1 MMIAIDTT
9 SAIIVT
15 LFTLFSSFLRIIF
28 ELVNNRTPVGFQAD
42 RSEEK
47 RVATNPLNVHH
58 KAIPGSLALRTVLDT
73 CQPPHLPR

>member
-15 LFTLFSSFLRIIF
+15 LFALFSSFLRIIF
-28 ELVNNRTPVGFQAD
+28 ELVNNRTHVGFQAD

-47 RVATNPLNVHH
+47 RVAANPLKVH
-58 KAIPGSLALRTVLDT
+58 R
-73 CQPPHLPR
+73 

>member
-1 MMIAIDTT
+1 MIIAIDTT

-15 LFTLFSSFLRIIF
+15 LFALFSSFLRIIF

-47 RVATNPLNVHH
+47 RVAANPLKVH
-58 KAIPGSLALRTVLDT
+58 R
-73 CQPPHLPR
+73 